1 MDIIKC
7 LLSDQFI
14 FPAFQAGFLLFTIF
28 AWAKDRG
35 LFTPN
40 GSVSLSVKRGEKSWN
55 YFHLA
60 YALLVVVFVEA
71 INTME
76 AWKGYKTL
84 VTIVDLALLL
94 YLCFFN
100 GWCRNKILGVINA
113 SQQMEER

>member
-14 FPAFQAGFLLFTIF
+14 FPAFQVAFLLFTIF
-28 AWAKDRG
+28 AWAKNCG
-35 LFTPN
+35 FFTPK
-40 GSVSLSVKRGEKSWN
+40 GLGSLSVKRGEKSWN

-60 YALLVVVFVEA
+60 YALLVVVFVAA
-71 INTME
+71 INTTE

-100 GWCRNKILGVINA
+100 GWCRNKILDVISA
-113 SQQMEER
+113 SQQMEEH